1 MESSRAICCVRRYL
15 EKELQFMR
23 YELQLR
29 FHTTAGPQPWRAL
42 RGSAPQIVLCPE
54 KFALDI

>member
-1 MESSRAICCVRRYL
+1 
-15 EKELQFMR
+15 MR